1 MVKPLSNDLR
11 ERVVAFVEA
20 GHSRRATAAHFRVSP
35 SFVIKL
41 MMLFRQTGR
50 VDHRPIGGQRHF
62 KLDRHRGFILE
73 RVAER
78 ADITMP
84 ELADDLASANRYPR
98 RPVGVVPLAD
108 PQRLS
113 LQKNIAGQR
122 TRQARRPPGAPQMG

>member
-20 GHSRRATAAHFRVSP
+20 GHSRRAAAAHFRVSP

-50 VDHRPIGGQRHF
+50 VDHRQLGGQRRF
-62 KLDRHRGFILE
+62 KLDRHRSFILE

-84 ELADDLASANRYPR
+84 ELAVKLALATGTR
-98 RPVGVVPLAD
+98 AD
-108 PQRLS
+108 PSSWSRWLIRNGYRFKKTYG
-113 LQKNIAGQR
+113 LP
-122 TRQARRPPGAPQMG
+122 RPQE